1 MPKTKIANPKKI
13 QQKSRSHEVVELLPF
28 KKYMVISGH
37 SGKTYMVTFYGRTH
51 KTMAASCTCDWGKYH
66 PRSACSHVQ
75 AAVDKMFPG
84 YTVSA
89 WSKFEEAQRQH
100 RKFKWLGDGV
110 IVTLRKKEA

>member
-1 MPKTKIANPKKI
+1 MPKTKIANPKEI

-28 KKYMVISGH
+28 RKNLHGH
-37 SGKTYMVTFYGRTH
+37 
-51 KTMAASCTCDWGKYH
+51 TCDWGKYH

-84 YTVSA
+84 YTISA
-89 WSKFEEAQRQH
+89 WSKFEDAQRQH